1 MFFRVIR
8 KIAQRHF
15 FLHLLIPL
23 AVGLLIEYRLNE
35 FVVFVWSHG
44 GRTVFEKL
52 KNPAPVLGVVGTY
65 LVVMY
70 FVLRRETAIGMERIR
85 STRLEEALKD
95 ATGFFG
101 VGAIRLRE
109 WFEPSP
115 QVYLAT
121 IMKRKIE
128 KIKKG
133 EDFTYDRVLIF
144 SKSAFRDLDSQYL
157 NGYYAKALIDLH
169 DAHGIGLG
177 YLEPKEMDLI
187 MEGFEVDE
195 GKAIGYYPRWL
206 PDWLLKVTPRSWRR
220 IWNRRLA
227 LAVVYYGEKKRFLPF
242 SKRGVIV
249 DVGEIADAI
258 TDEDRNKAYEKLVSN
273 IKDKV
278 FEGSNIK
285 AEHDFRK
292 FF

>member
-35 FVVFVWSHG
+35 LVALAWSHG
-44 GRTVFEKL
+44 GRTIFEKL

-70 FVLRRETAIGMERIR
+70 FFLRRETAIGMERIR
-85 STRLEEALKD
+85 STKLEEALKD
-95 ATGFFG
+95 STGFLG

-128 KIKKG
+128 RVKKG
-133 EDFTYDRVLIF
+133 ENFTYNRVLIF
-144 SKSAFRDLDSQYL
+144 SKSAFKDLDSQYL
-157 NGYYAKALIDLH
+157 NGYYAKALIDIH
-169 DAHGIGLG
+169 DALGIGLG
-177 YLEPKEMDLI
+177 YLEPKEIDTI
-187 MEGFEVDE
+187 MKEFELDE
-195 GKAIGYYPRWL
+195 GKAVGYYPPWL
-206 PDWLLKVTPRSWRR
+206 PGWLLKVTPHSWRR
-220 IWNRRLA
+220 IWNRKLA
-227 LAVVYYGEKKRFLPF
+227 LSVVYNGQKKRFLPF
-242 SKRGVIV
+242 SKHRVIV
-249 DVGEIADAI
+249 GVAEI
-258 TDEDRNKAYEKLVSN
+258 TDAKSSAYEKLVDK
-273 IKDKV
+273 ITAKV
-278 FEGSNIK
+278 FEGVDIK
-285 AEHDFRK
+285 PEHDFRK